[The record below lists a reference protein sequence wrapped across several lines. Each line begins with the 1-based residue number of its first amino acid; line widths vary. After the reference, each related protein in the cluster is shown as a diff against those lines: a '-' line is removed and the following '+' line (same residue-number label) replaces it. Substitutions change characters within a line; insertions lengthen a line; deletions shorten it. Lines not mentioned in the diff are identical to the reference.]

1 MKTLVFSDASVNPRL
16 KTGFGAYL
24 ALTETG
30 LIGNSE
36 NASDILKSKIRVK
49 RFTSTSSTQ
58 LEIET
63 LVWAL
68 WELIRQKTASALVNN
83 ITVYTDS
90 QSLVDLPD
98 RRTAL
103 EQSGFIST
111 GKNEGL
117 THSGLYKAFYQLQD
131 NPGFELK
138 KLKGHSKRDDKSR
151 LDEIFSYV
159 DRAARKALR
168 EHLRQ
173 IRNE

>member
-1 MKTLVFSDASVNPRL
+1 MRTLVFSDASVDPRI

-24 ALTETG
+24 AITETEANT
-30 LIGNSE
+30 IGDAKNIFQE
-36 NASDILKSKIRVK
+36 RLKVK
-49 RFTSTSSTQ
+49 QFASTSSTQ

-63 LVWAL
+63 ILWAL
-68 WELIRQKTASALVNN
+68 RELTRRQSPGVLANN

-90 QSLVDLPD
+90 QGIIGLP
-98 RRTAL
+98 RRKTAL
-103 EQSGFIST
+103 EQSGFAGA
-111 GKNEGL
+111 GKNKL
-117 THSGLYKAFYQLQD
+117 LNHAGLYRAFYQLQD
-131 NPGFELK
+131 ELGFELG